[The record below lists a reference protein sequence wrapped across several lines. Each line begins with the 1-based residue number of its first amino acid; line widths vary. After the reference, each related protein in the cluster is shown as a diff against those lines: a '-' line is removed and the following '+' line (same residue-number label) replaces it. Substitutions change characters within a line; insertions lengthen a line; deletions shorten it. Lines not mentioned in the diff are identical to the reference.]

1 MADGFV
7 VLQSY
12 INSID
17 LLPPE
22 RRWEFFKEL
31 FNYRING
38 IEPQPQSDLERMAL
52 VNIFPLIDKSVE
64 RYTANK
70 ENGQKGGRPRK
81 WIPPE
86 EWMQYYKEHG
96 RKATAEHYGIPEETL
111 KKWIA
116 SVGKKG
122 KNQDIDIDKDID
134 IDTDIDSD
142 IDTISNNKK
151 DNKNKESRKPVRA
164 GSDPQILPCQP
175 GYEFVN
181 KGILYR
187 FNDKQEV
194 ERIGPV

>member
-17 LLPPE
+17 LLPE
-22 RRWEFFKEL
+22 GRRWEFFKEL
-31 FNYRING
+31 FDYRING
-38 IEPQPQSDLERMAL
+38 KPPEPQSDLERMAL

-70 ENGQKGGRPRK
+70 ENGQKGGRPKK

-86 EWMQYYKEHG
+86 EWLKYYKEHG

-111 KKWIA
+111 KKWITT
-116 SVGKKG
+116 VGKKG

-134 IDTDIDSD
+134 IDTDKD
-142 IDTISNNKK
+142 IDIDIKNNNKI
-151 DNKNKESRKPVRA
+151 NIESRKPLKG
-164 GSDPQILPCQP
+164 GSDPQIPPCSP

-187 FNDKQEV
+187 FNEKSEV
-194 ERIGPV
+194 VRVGPV